1 MSAESLGTNLLREV
15 KVEGLDELLRS
26 LRSKHEA
33 QKPRIYTCEPAID
46 KLLNVFAGA
55 RDRLSHHQHQNPVL
69 ELVGSSPCSGKTQLL
84 YYLIAQLLLPS
95 TYEELRTGGKNT
107 AVILF
112 DLSNSFS
119 LLRLRDII
127 LGSICAHNPPN
138 HPSLA
143 NKESLNTIIRDSLTH
158 LHIFRPQSSSSFLS
172 TLQSLQKYILNIH
185 AHISA
190 NRPVGAIAL
199 HSIDAFL
206 HQDRL
211 DDADAATLHS
221 PATNNPA
228 AANLQQQP
236 YQRFRDLVSHLRT
249 LQLTFSSPIIATSSA
264 LASLSYQ
271 RLPDGRSVPLLP
283 SHLPAVW
290 RNYVSARLICQRET
304 IRKFQHGVSVLEVAG
319 REAGLRREAVEK
331 GRFVAM
337 VDWSESD
344 GWREDVRGRVGAMR
358 GDGEGIG
365 FRVLGE
371 GVFVG

>member
-1 MSAESLGTNLLREV
+1 MIAESLGTNLLREV
-15 KVEGLDELLRS
+15 RVEGLDELLRS
-26 LRSKHEA
+26 LRSKHEP
-33 QKPRIYTCEPAID
+33 QKPRIYTSEPAIGE
-46 KLLNVFAGA
+46 LLNIFAGA
-55 RDRLSHHQHQNPVL
+55 RDRLSHHQHQTPVL

-84 YYLIAQLLLPS
+84 YYLIARLLLPS
-95 TYEELRTGGKNT
+95 THEELRIGGKNT

-127 LGSICAHNPPN
+127 LGSIRAHNP
-138 HPSLA
+138 PSLA
-143 NKESLNTIIRDSLTH
+143 NKDTLNTIIHTSLTH

-172 TLQSLQKYILNIH
+172 TLQSLQNYILNIH

-221 PATNNPA
+221 PTTNSPAAAAA
-228 AANLQQQP
+228 AANLQP

-249 LQLTFSSPIIATSSA
+249 LQLTFSTPIIATSSA

-271 RLPDGRSVPLLP
+271 RLSDGHSVPLLP

-290 RNYVSARLICQRET
+290 RNYVSVRLICQRET
-304 IRKFQHGVSVLEVAG
+304 IRKFQHGVSVQEVAG
-319 REAGLRREAVEK
+319 REAALRREAVEK

-337 VDWSESD
+337 VDWSESE